1 MDILLCIAVILFCIV
16 AGVFLV
22 IMSKDEGR
30 YSDEQ

>member
-16 AGVFLV
+16 AAVFLV